1 MYINIT
7 CNIIELTLYMQ
18 IVTKVIKKVILNK
31 DIKKRFKRNK
41 IYLLSV
47 RKNNKKTQLLD

>member
-18 IVTKVIKKVILNK
+18 IVTKVMKKVILNK

-41 IYLLSV
+41 INLLSV